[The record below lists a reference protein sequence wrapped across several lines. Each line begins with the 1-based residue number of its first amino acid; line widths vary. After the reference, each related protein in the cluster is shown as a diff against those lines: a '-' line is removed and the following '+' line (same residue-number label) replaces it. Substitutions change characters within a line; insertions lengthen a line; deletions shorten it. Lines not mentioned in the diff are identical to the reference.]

1 MKKKFA
7 NIVAALAW
15 PLARFLIVH
24 LSDARFVALLN
35 RLIRFLERRN
45 PDDFNI
51 VVLGDAKKIFLD
63 PESSM
68 LARRMII
75 ESRPAQ
81 FKALVRGA
89 LW

>member
-1 MKKKFA
+1 MKNALA
-7 NIVAALAW
+7 NTVAALAW
-15 PLARFLIVH
+15 PLARLLIIH
-24 LSDARFVALLN
+24 LSDARFVALLD
-35 RLIRFLERRN
+35 RLIRFLARRN

-75 ESRPAQ
+75 EARPAQ

-89 LW
+89 LL